1 MANNL
6 KEKIIDVVFWICA
19 GGAIYL
25 IVAFMMKTDWL
36 SSPKKL
42 SELYEIIR
50 DTLTLMA
57 YFLAPSAAF
66 TLFNDW
72 REEHQVKTTIILL
85 DEVKKIASDIE
96 VELLKYNQN
105 IRAIEVS
112 PSVKHLELGESYEL
126 SYKLGCLSR
135 IYLEIDENNK
145 KLLNFQKRVRA
156 FQKSASRAA
165 VKLKSAGSVMQ
176 LLKLREQ
183 TFGDDST
190 GIFSLRSQY
199 EGKLADGERS
209 RGNAVDEFDKL
220 INEIKLVKTLL

>member
-1 MANNL
+1 MAKTL
-6 KEKIIDVVFWICA
+6 KEKIHDVVFGICA
-19 GGAIYL
+19 GGIIYF
-25 IVAFMMKTDWL
+25 IIAFLMKTDFL
-36 SSPKKL
+36 SNPKKL
-42 SELYEIIR
+42 SDLYEVFR

-57 YFLAPSAAF
+57 YFLAPAAAF

-72 REEHQVKTTIILL
+72 REEHQVKATITLL
-85 DEVKKIASDIE
+85 DEVKKLASEIE

-112 PSVKHLELGESYEL
+112 HPDKLLELGESYEL
-126 SYKLGCLSR
+126 SFKLSCLSR
-135 IYLEIDENNK
+135 IYLEIDENNE
-145 KLLNFQKRVRA
+145 KLLNFQKRVKV
-156 FQKSASRAA
+156 FQKSASRSA
-165 VKLKSAGSVMQ
+165 VKLKSAGSAMQ

-209 RGNAVDEFDKL
+209 RGYAVEDFDKL
-220 INEIKLVKTLL
+220 INEIKLLKTIL